1 MKAPYMI
8 KYNDQYYNVGD
19 ELPPEVEALI
29 KPKYEEQQKR
39 LADIKKNKPAN
50 ILTKT
55 VKNNQLSLVFIAQGM
70 PMCVPYKE
78 REL

>member
-1 MKAPYMI
+1 MI

-55 VKNNQLSLVFIAQGM
+55 VKNN
-70 PMCVPYKE
+70 
-78 REL
+78 